1 MNFLTLLWSWAEK
14 LPPQL
19 QMYFP
24 FLIHTNI
31 PKLLH
36 TENVDSL
43 SAHFSVLRQLSYD
56 ASTNEHHSWSW
67 LSVVRVVLCI
77 SCFLYAVID
86 RQHWTWRHTVL
97 QTDCSHCFWSHIT
110 LLEPIALSD
119 TNHHVCKVLVLS
131 QNYRFLIYCGESEN
145 RGVLMSFKAEHTD
158 SFPGKEKVRRWHVSP
173 QWTEAGT
180 VSSTFH
186 FTFRLNVFFPS
197 SFPVITT
204 EGILM
209 AWWEGWLHFP
219 LIHLVF
225 PLASRLCRR
234 LKDKCW

>member
-77 SCFLYAVID
+77 SCFLYAV
-86 RQHWTWRHTVL
+86 
-97 QTDCSHCFWSHIT
+97 TDSTGPEDILFCRLIVHIASDLTSHCWNQLHYLTQIIMSARCSFSVKIT
-110 LLEPIALSD
+110 DFLSIVGKVK
-119 TNHHVCKVLVLS
+119 TGVC
-131 QNYRFLIYCGESEN
+131 
-145 RGVLMSFKAEHTD
+145 
-158 SFPGKEKVRRWHVSP
+158 WWVSKLNT
-173 QWTEAGT
+173 QI
-180 VSSTFH
+180 H
-186 FTFRLNVFFPS
+186 FQGRK
-197 SFPVITT
+197 
-204 EGILM
+204 
-209 AWWEGWLHFP
+209 
-219 LIHLVF
+219 
-225 PLASRLCRR
+225 R
-234 LKDKCW
+234 